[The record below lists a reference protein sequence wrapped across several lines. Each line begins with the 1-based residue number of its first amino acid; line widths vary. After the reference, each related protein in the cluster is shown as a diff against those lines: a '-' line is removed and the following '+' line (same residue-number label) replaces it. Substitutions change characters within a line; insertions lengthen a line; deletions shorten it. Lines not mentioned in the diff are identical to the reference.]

1 MYHIRD
7 NQKLAKKYYSRL
19 INFWKRRFYR
29 KNNIYIHIIHNEKRK
44 KKNTKNMSAISE
56 ETMEI
61 FKYIGDLT
69 SIHST
74 SYALRLLNDSTY
86 MQQLLDQNNQS
97 SSDLHELISY
107 LIRRLFEDY
116 NVI

>member
-1 MYHIRD
+1 
-7 NQKLAKKYYSRL
+7 
-19 INFWKRRFYR
+19 
-29 KNNIYIHIIHNEKRK
+29 
-44 KKNTKNMSAISE
+44 MSAISE